1 MDTTTRQPTAHT
13 CHGAIFC
20 GMPRARA
27 EAECPACTHA
37 NPHVRR
43 TSVYTLRFL
52 NREQV
57 QQAADALTV
66 PINDRGDFAVSW
78 RDRCDADAIRHA
90 DKALAGAGLQDTPG
104 IILTTGLGIHRRL
117 VATV

>member
-1 MDTTTRQPTAHT
+1 MDTTTRQPTT
-13 CHGAIFC
+13 
-20 GMPRARA
+20 
-27 EAECPACTHA
+27 
-37 NPHVRR
+37 RR

-57 QQAADALTV
+57 QQTADALTV

-90 DKALAGAGLQDTPG
+90 DAALAGAGLQDTPG